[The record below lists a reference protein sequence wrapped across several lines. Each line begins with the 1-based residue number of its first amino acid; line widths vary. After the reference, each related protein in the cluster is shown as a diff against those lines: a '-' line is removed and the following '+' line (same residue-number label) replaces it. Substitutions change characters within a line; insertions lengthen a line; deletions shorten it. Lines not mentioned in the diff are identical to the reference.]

1 MSKTLLAGNH
11 YGELAWILMMYAG
24 HVRAM
29 AKDFDHV
36 IVTGRPEHEY
46 IYEDFCTEYI
56 PYDLPSYNTDC
67 ELCDNVNYNHLFTQ
81 NRGVVP
87 GYLVIFPAQ
96 RMPSFSSDEFDKVF
110 AMQEFIKYGEVK
122 EDKKFDLLFHIRT
135 TTKCNSAVRNYNKS
149 NWQKVIDHFKGKYS
163 IACVGKEPSSGY
175 IEGTEDMMDLDLRDL
190 ANVLHSSKLLI
201 GESSGPIHY
210 GALCGIRHVVIVPDY
225 HGRDTVRYT
234 KWNPFNTPFELI
246 NGYEWNPPINH
257 VIETIERNLDEE

>member
-96 RMPSFSSDEFDKVF
+96 RMPSFSSDDFDKTF
-110 AMQEFIKYGEVK
+110 AMQKFIKYGEVK
-122 EDKKFDLLFHIRT
+122 EDKKFDIVIHART
-135 TTKCNSAVRNYNKS
+135 TTKCNTTIRNFGKP
-149 NWQKVIDHFKGKYS
+149 NWQKVVDHFKSKYS
-163 IACVGKEPSSGY
+163 IACIGKEPSSGY
-175 IEGTEDMMDLDLRDL
+175 INNTTDMMNIDLKDT
-190 ANVLHSSKLLI
+190 ANVLRSSKLLI
-201 GESSGPIHY
+201 GESSGPLHF
-210 GALCGIRHVVIVPDY
+210 GALCGIKHVVIVPDDN
-225 HGRDTVRYT
+225 GKNLIRFT

-246 NGYEWNPPINH
+246 NQYGWNPPVNY
-257 VIETIERNLDEE
+257 VIETIERNLDEI